1 MKRNKLNR
9 PDRPEKPDRPNRPER
24 PDRPKRPERP
34 DRPNRPERPDWEIKM
49 GKMTYK
55 MILLLFYCV
64 TANCGHK
71 FERGYY
77 HDDGAC
83 FSPDGNYIAF
93 AHAQVYYQESG
104 AVDTLVSGI
113 YIMKLDGTELKLV
126 CEGIGNNVDWSS
138 DGKML
143 VFNAQNELWLYII
156 EKDSLIQLTNDG
168 EIKHSARFSPNNKKI
183 AYYIPFVG
191 KGICVI
197 NIDGTNNHS
206 IFPGD
211 ENFGP
216 ACGPDWF
223 KSGDKFLFVGWFRDP
238 TVDGG
243 WCTAL
248 CYADTTGENLV
259 KLLDAESMGFHNDQF
274 RGPTL
279 SPDEKE
285 ILFYALKKGKEQN
298 QEIWKVNIDGTNP
311 RQLTHRGGEDPC
323 WSPDG
328 KWIIFSD
335 GSTGGLSLM
344 SPDGSNY
351 RKITSYE

>member
-1 MKRNKLNR
+1 MSKFIFKL
-9 PDRPEKPDRPNRPER
+9 
-24 PDRPKRPERP
+24 
-34 DRPNRPERPDWEIKM
+34 M
-49 GKMTYK
+49 
-55 MILLLFYCV
+55 LFYFA
-64 TANCGHK
+64 TANCSHK

-93 AHAQVYYQESG
+93 AHAQVYYQPSG

-126 CEGIGNNVDWSS
+126 CEGIGNTVDWSS

-143 VFNAQNELWLYII
+143 VFNANNELWLYII

-168 EIKHSARFSPNNKKI
+168 EIKHSARFSPDNKKI
-183 AYYIPFVG
+183 AYYRPILPG
-191 KGICVI
+191 GICI
-197 NIDGTNNHS
+197 LNIDGTNDHS
-206 IFPGD
+206 VIHDIGG
-211 ENFGP
+211 GP

-223 KSGDKFLFVGWFRDP
+223 QSGDKFLFIIYWSKDL
-238 TVDGG
+238 TYHE
-243 WCTAL
+243 WTTIL
-248 CYADTTGENLV
+248 CSADTTGGNLV
-259 KLLDAESMGFHNDQF
+259 KLLCAEDMGFDADIF
-274 RGPTL
+274 KDPRL

-285 ILFYALKKGKEQN
+285 ILFYAQKKGKEQN
-298 QEIWKVNIDGTNP
+298 HEIWKVNIDGTNP
-311 RQLTHRGGEDPC
+311 KQLTHTGGEDPS

-335 GSTGGLSLM
+335 GSTGGLSIM
-344 SPDGSNY
+344 RSDGSDR